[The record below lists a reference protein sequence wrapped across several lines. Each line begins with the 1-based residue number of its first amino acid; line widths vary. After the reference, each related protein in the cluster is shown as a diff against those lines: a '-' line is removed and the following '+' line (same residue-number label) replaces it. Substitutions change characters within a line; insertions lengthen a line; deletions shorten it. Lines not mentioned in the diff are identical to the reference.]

1 VNTLPRWKPN
11 EHKRRKHH
19 STPTTISFG
28 KNILTT
34 PPSSAPEDLA
44 AAIKGGGSGK
54 HYKRYLI
61 LAAIVLALGGGAWF
75 WWSRTEKAKHQ
86 APAYVTE
93 VLKRGEISLTITAT
107 GNLAPTT
114 QVIVG
119 GELSGTTLE
128 VYVDFNDRV
137 KKGTPLAKLDT
148 SKLAQQTEISRAT
161 VKSMQAKVA
170 QAEATVKESAA
181 ALARQRELSQAK
193 LVSIADL
200 EVTIAT
206 AGRADADLLSSQATV
221 GEAEAQV
228 RINEYDLSK
237 AIIKSPI
244 DGIVLTRSIE
254 PGQTVAAS
262 FTAPQLFVIAEKLER
277 MKLNV
282 TIAEA
287 DIGRVAAGQSS
298 TFTVDAWPD
307 RSYTARVA
315 KVSYGSAVTDN
326 VVTYLAELEVSN
338 DDLSLRPGMTATADI
353 RVAESTN
360 VFLVPTAALRF
371 VPASATNTTATAKKS
386 FVQSLIPMPTRRS
399 SRPDEADVTAK
410 TVGSHIWVLREG
422 RLESIAVRL
431 GLSDGRNTEVSG
443 DALTEGLI
451 VVLRA
456 NSPAT

>member
-1 VNTLPRWKPN
+1 MVEEAVPLGGGPRFSTGNGWKLTMNPPN
-11 EHKRRKHH
+11 A
-19 STPTTISFG
+19 T
-28 KNILTT
+28 
-34 PPSSAPEDLA
+34 APKELA
-44 AAIKGGGSGK
+44 AAIKGGGAGK
-54 HYKRYLI
+54 GYRRYVI
-61 LAAIVLALGGGAWF
+61 LAAIVLVLGGGAWF
-75 WWSRTEKAKHQ
+75 WWSRSEKAKHQ

-114 QVIVG
+114 AVTVG

-137 KKGTPLAKLDT
+137 TNGTPLAKLDT

-170 QAEATVKESAA
+170 QAEATVKESTA
-181 ALARQRELSQAK
+181 ALVRQRELSQAK
-193 LVSIADL
+193 LVSTADL

-206 AGRADADLLSSQATV
+206 AGRAAADLLSTQATV

-287 DIGRVAAGQSS
+287 DIGRVAAGQAA

-360 VFLVPTAALRF
+360 VFLVPTAALRY
-371 VPASATNTTATAKKS
+371 VPASATHTTATAKKS

-399 SRPDEADVTAK
+399 SRPTETAAAVK
-410 TVGSHIWVLREG
+410 STGSHIWVLRDG
-422 RLESIAVRL
+422 KLESLPVRL

-456 NSPAT
+456 NTPAT

>member
-1 VNTLPRWKPN
+1 MKPPA
-11 EHKRRKHH
+11 
-19 STPTTISFG
+19 T
-28 KNILTT
+28 
-34 PPSSAPEDLA
+34 SAPIDLA

-54 HYKRYLI
+54 HLKRNLI
-61 LAAIVLALGGGAWF
+61 FVFIVLVLGGGGWF
-75 WWSRTEKAKHQ
+75 WWSRIENAKNQ
-86 APAYVTE
+86 VPPYVTE
-93 VLKRGEISLTITAT
+93 ILKRGDISLTITAT

-137 KKGTPLAKLDT
+137 KLGTPMAKLDT
-148 SKLAQQTEISRAT
+148 SKLSQQTEISRAT
-161 VKSMQAKVA
+161 LKAAQAGVA
-170 QAEATVKESAA
+170 QAQATVKESAA
-181 ALARQRELSQAK
+181 ALNRQRELSQAK
-193 LVSIADL
+193 LVSTADY
-200 EVTIAT
+200 EITIAT
-206 AGRADADLLSSQATV
+206 AGRADADLLSAQAVV

-262 FTAPQLFVIAEKLER
+262 FTAPQLFIIAEKLER

-282 TIAEA
+282 AIAEA
-287 DIGRVAAGQSS
+287 DIGRVAAGQKS

-307 RSYTARVA
+307 RSYTASVS

-371 VPASATNTTATAKKS
+371 VPASTNAAPTTAKKS
-386 FVQSLIPMPTRRS
+386 FVQSLIPMPTRNS
-399 SRPDEADVTAK
+399 KRPADTDAAVKSTGA
-410 TVGSHIWVLREG
+410 HIWILRDG
-422 RLESIAVRL
+422 NAESIAVQL
-431 GLSDGRNTEVSG
+431 GLSDGRNTEISG
-443 DALTEGLI
+443 AGLTEGMI
-451 VVLRA
+451 VILRA
-456 NSPAT
+456 NAPTT

>member
-1 VNTLPRWKPN
+1 MKP
-11 EHKRRKHH
+11 
-19 STPTTISFG
+19 SAI
-28 KNILTT
+28 
-34 PPSSAPEDLA
+34 SAPVDLA

-54 HYKRYLI
+54 HLKRNLI
-61 LAAIVLALGGGAWF
+61 FVFILLALFGGGWF
-75 WWSRTEKAKHQ
+75 WWSRIEKAKNQ
-86 APAYVTE
+86 VPPYVTE
-93 VLKRGEISLTITAT
+93 ILKRGDISLTITAT

-137 KKGTPLAKLDT
+137 KLGTPMAKLDT
-148 SKLAQQTEISRAT
+148 SKLSQQTEISRAT
-161 VKSMQAKVA
+161 LKAAQAGVA

-181 ALARQRELSQAK
+181 ALNRQRELSQAK
-193 LVSIADL
+193 LVSTADY

-206 AGRADADLLSSQATV
+206 AGRADADLLSAQAVV

-262 FTAPQLFVIAEKLER
+262 FTAPQLFIIAEKLER

-282 TIAEA
+282 AIAEA
-287 DIGRVAAGQSS
+287 DIGRVAAGQKS

-307 RSYTARVA
+307 RSYTASVS

-371 VPASATNTTATAKKS
+371 VPAAAAAPTSAKKS
-386 FVQSLIPMPTRRS
+386 FVQSLIPMPTRNSNRPTDTDTTVKS
-399 SRPDEADVTAK
+399 SGA
-410 TVGSHIWVLREG
+410 HIWVLRDG
-422 RLESIAVRL
+422 HAESIAVQL
-431 GLSDGRNTEVSG
+431 GLSDGRNTEISG
-443 DALTEGLI
+443 AGLTEGM
-451 VVLRA
+451 VVILRA
-456 NSPAT
+456 NAPTT

>member
-1 VNTLPRWKPN
+1 MKP
-11 EHKRRKHH
+11 
-19 STPTTISFG
+19 SAI
-28 KNILTT
+28 
-34 PPSSAPEDLA
+34 SAPVDLA

-54 HYKRYLI
+54 HLKRNLI
-61 LAAIVLALGGGAWF
+61 FVFILLALFGGGWF
-75 WWSRTEKAKHQ
+75 WWSRIEKAKNQ
-86 APAYVTE
+86 VPPYVTE
-93 VLKRGEISLTITAT
+93 ILKRGDISLTITAT

-137 KKGTPLAKLDT
+137 KLGTPMAKLDT
-148 SKLAQQTEISRAT
+148 SKLSQQTEISRAT
-161 VKSMQAKVA
+161 LKAAQAGVA

-181 ALARQRELSQAK
+181 ALNRQRELSQAK
-193 LVSIADL
+193 LVSTADY

-206 AGRADADLLSSQATV
+206 AGRADADLLSAQAVV

-262 FTAPQLFVIAEKLER
+262 FTAPQLFIIAEKLER

-282 TIAEA
+282 AIAEA
-287 DIGRVAAGQSS
+287 DIGRVAAGQKS

-307 RSYTARVA
+307 RSYTASVS

-371 VPASATNTTATAKKS
+371 VPAAAAAPTSAKKS
-386 FVQSLIPMPTRRS
+386 FVQSLIPMPTRNSNRPTDTDTTVKS
-399 SRPDEADVTAK
+399 SGA
-410 TVGSHIWVLREG
+410 HIWVLRDG
-422 RLESIAVRL
+422 HAESIAVQL
-431 GLSDGRNTEVSG
+431 GLSDGRNTEISG
-443 DALTEGLI
+443 DALTEGMV

-456 NSPAT
+456 NTLAT

>member
-1 VNTLPRWKPN
+1 MKAT
-11 EHKRRKHH
+11 E
-19 STPTTISFG
+19 T
-28 KNILTT
+28 
-34 PPSSAPEDLA
+34 SSPVDLA
-44 AAIKGGGSGK
+44 GAIKGGGSGK
-54 HYKRYLI
+54 HLKRNMI
-61 LAAIVLALGGGAWF
+61 FVFIVLALGGGAWF
-75 WWSRTEKAKHQ
+75 WWSRIEKAKNQ
-86 APAYVTE
+86 VAPYVTE
-93 VLKRGEISLTITAT
+93 TLKRGDISLTITAT

-137 KKGTPLAKLDT
+137 KLGTPMAKLDT

-161 VKSMQAKVA
+161 LNAAQAGVA
-170 QAEATVKESAA
+170 QAEATVKETAA
-181 ALARQRELSQAK
+181 ALNRQRELSQAK
-193 LVSIADL
+193 LVSTADY
-200 EVTIAT
+200 EVTIAM
-206 AGRADADLLSSQATV
+206 AGRADADLLSAQAVV

-282 TIAEA
+282 AIAEA
-287 DIGRVAAGQSS
+287 DIGRVAAGQKS

-307 RSYTARVA
+307 RSYTAKVS

-326 VVTYLAELEVSN
+326 VVTCLAELEVSN

-371 VPASATNTTATAKKS
+371 VPASTNAAPTATKKS
-386 FVQSLIPMPTRRS
+386 FVQSLIPMPTRNS
-399 SRPDEADVTAK
+399 KRPTDTDTAVK
-410 TVGSHIWVLREG
+410 SAGAHIWILRDG
-422 RLESIAVRL
+422 HAESIAVQL
-431 GLSDGRNTEVSG
+431 GLNDGRNTEVSG
-443 DALTEGLI
+443 TGLTEGILI
-451 VVLRA
+451 ILRA
-456 NSPAT
+456 NAPTT

>member
-1 VNTLPRWKPN
+1 MTA
-11 EHKRRKHH
+11 
-19 STPTTISFG
+19 PTT
-28 KNILTT
+28 
-34 PPSSAPEDLA
+34 SAPPDLA
-44 AAIKGGGSGK
+44 AAIKGGGAGK
-54 HYKRYLI
+54 HIKRYLI
-61 LAAIVLALGGGAWF
+61 LASSVLLLGCGAWF
-75 WWSRTEKAKHQ
+75 WWSRIEKAKHQ
-86 APAYVTE
+86 VPAYATE

-114 QVIVG
+114 AVTVG

-128 VYVDFNDRV
+128 VFVDFNDRV
-137 KKGTPLAKLDT
+137 TNGTPLAKLDT

-170 QAEATVKESAA
+170 QAEATVKESGA
-181 ALARQRELSQAK
+181 ALARQRELSAAK
-193 LVSIADL
+193 LVSTADL

-206 AGRADADLLSSQATV
+206 AGRADADLASARATV

-228 RINEYDLSK
+228 RINEFDLSK

-262 FTAPQLFVIAEKLER
+262 FTAPQLFIIAEKLER

-287 DIGRVAAGQSS
+287 DIGRVAAGQAS

-326 VVTYLAELEVSN
+326 VVTYLAELEVNN

-360 VFLVPTAALRF
+360 VFRVPTAALRF
-371 VPASATNTTATAKKS
+371 VPASLTNAPAVAKKS

-399 SRPDEADVTAK
+399 GHPSDADAGAKAKGSR
-410 TVGSHIWVLREG
+410 IWVLRGGQVEAI
-422 RLESIAVRL
+422 EVRL

-443 DALTEGLI
+443 EGLTEGMVI
-451 VVLRA
+451 VLRA
-456 NSPAT
+456 NPPTK